1 MYLRKE
7 TRQIQSALAAYC
19 RSGELKPIEGAR
31 TDRLHHYRR
40 LVFNVID
47 STLEGAYPLTRQI
60 LSDDEWDQLVND
72 FFRNHDASSERIWK
86 MPFEFYEYCLANNYS
101 EKLSRPYLDDLLY
114 FEWIEIHI
122 HTMPDQTIPGH
133 GKLGDLLTDELVI
146 NPEYM
151 LLHLEYPVHKLP
163 ASRLEAS
170 RGNYYVLVF
179 REQQNLTVR
188 FMELSAGFALL
199 FNKLSRDGI
208 IAKEALFDTG
218 RQLNITDEQILIQLG
233 LPFLNDLYTQGI
245 ILGFK

>member
-7 TRQIQSALAAYC
+7 THRIQSALAVYC
-19 RSGELKPIEGAR
+19 RTGELKPIEGAR

-40 LVFNVID
+40 LVSNVIG

-60 LSDDEWDQLVND
+60 LADEVWDQLVDD
-72 FFRNHDASSERIWK
+72 FFQNHDASSAQIWK
-86 MPFEFYEYCLANNYS
+86 MPFEFYEYCLSNNYS
-101 EKLSRPYLDDLLY
+101 EKLNRPYLDDLLY
-114 FEWIEIHI
+114 FEWIEIHV
-122 HTMPDQTIPGH
+122 HTMPDQVIPEYRQ
-133 GKLGDLLTDELVI
+133 LGDLLTDELII

-163 ASRLEAS
+163 AAELEANK
-170 RGNYYVLVF
+170 GNYYVLVF

-199 FNKLSRDGI
+199 FKKLSQGGI
-208 IAKEALFDTG
+208 IAKQALFDTG
-218 RQLNITDEQILIQLG
+218 RQLKITDEQILIQLG
-233 LPFLNDLYTQGI
+233 LPFLNDLYAQGI